1 MYVIIII
8 RQPLCPVVG
17 RRPQHVVSKLP
28 CLVLFSAIS
37 CPSSICPGRLSTA
50 WLVSLVR
57 GRPWRYSVIPST
69 PDFPTEYQIR
79 RHSNPAGLPTFA
91 AIWGPDFRASI
102 IRLTCPHVFKQ
113 IKIYNYF
120 DDDVQSQSSPTKLR
134 RPTVGGLI
142 SMQRRGTRATVTGDC
157 WLCILRVASCL
168 VLCALK
174 VRLPPSKVDNCN
186 KGGSQLPH
194 RAHISRA
201 SCLKKPAEPNDILV
215 FSARC
220 SKCVGM

>member
-1 MYVIIII
+1 MGMQLIHTSGI
-8 RQPLCPVVG
+8 
-17 RRPQHVVSKLP
+17 
-28 CLVLFSAIS
+28 
-37 CPSSICPGRLSTA
+37 
-50 WLVSLVR
+50 
-57 GRPWRYSVIPST
+57 PWRYSVIPST
-69 PDFPTEYQIR
+69 PDFSTEYQIR

-102 IRLTCPHVFKQ
+102 IRLTHPHVFKQ
-113 IKIYNYF
+113 IKKYNYF

-134 RPTVGGLI
+134 RPTVIG
-142 SMQRRGTRATVTGDC
+142 MQRRVTPHGPTVTGDC
-157 WLCILRVASCL
+157 WLCILRVASWL

-174 VRLPPSKVDNCN
+174 MGILPSKVDNCN
-186 KGGSQLPH
+186 EGGSQLPH

-201 SCLKKPAEPNDILV
+201 SCLKNAAEPNDILV